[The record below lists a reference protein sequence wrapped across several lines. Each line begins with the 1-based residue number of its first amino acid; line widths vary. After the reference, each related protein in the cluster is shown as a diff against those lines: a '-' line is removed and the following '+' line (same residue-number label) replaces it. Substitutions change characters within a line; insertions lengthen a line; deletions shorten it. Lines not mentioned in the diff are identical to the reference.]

1 MGCTF
6 GGRCCSRWTIGKED
20 DVDEVVGVLMCDD
33 DDDASIWSSFVEA
46 LIDEGG

>member
-6 GGRCCSRWTIGKED
+6 GGRCCTIGKED
-20 DVDEVVGVLMCDD
+20 GVDEVVGVLMCDDDD